1 MERSETS
8 SVLVV
13 TELVLSTPDH
23 SFQFKH
29 HDNEELVQVLTDVH
43 RKCPNIS
50 RVYTLSERSVR
61 GVPLYVIELSAHPGY
76 HQLCES
82 SGTGVITPDYIHLLM
97 KRFGAE
103 LLPVF
108 CSVRVADVCRPC
120 VFPSSDT
127 MKYEAPNDNSSI
139 LASHSLLH
147 PEFKYIANMHGN
159 EVLGREL
166 LLKLADYLC
175 DQYNARD
182 EEVMRLVNLSRIHLL
197 PSMNPDGWQIA
208 TDTGGQDYLIGR
220 SNNHSVDL
228 NRNFPDLDRIMFGN
242 EESHIEHNNHL
253 LEQWNQARH
262 LALSYANLHKS
273 MSSPDRKGCGYDGYN
288 FGKQRGITNGA
299 AWYSVQGGMQDF
311 NYLSS
316 NDFEITLELG
326 CDKYP
331 GQDVLEKEWE
341 DNKEALVHYMWQVH
355 IGVKGQVKDA
365 ETGKPLANAVI
376 HVKNVT
382 GGRDDDIQHD
392 VTSGVKGQVKDAE
405 TGKPLANAVIHVK
418 NVTGGRD
425 DDIQHDVTSV
435 HDGDYWRLLTPGKY
449 VITAYRDDYRPKS
462 VRVTVVNQP
471 HQEAPRVDF
480 DLTPVVSR
488 FVEEGNPDYDQPYD
502 DILQDKMVTDLRK
515 KWAYHSLGP
524 KRRY

>member
-1 MERSETS
+1 M
-8 SVLVV
+8 
-13 TELVLSTPDH
+13 
-23 SFQFKH
+23 
-29 HDNEELVQVLTDVH
+29 
-43 RKCPNIS
+43 
-50 RVYTLSERSVR
+50 
-61 GVPLYVIELSAHPGY
+61 
-76 HQLCES
+76 
-82 SGTGVITPDYIHLLM
+82 SGGL
-97 KRFGAE
+97 
-103 LLPVF
+103 
-108 CSVRVADVCRPC
+108 
-120 VFPSSDT
+120 
-127 MKYEAPNDNSSI
+127 
-139 LASHSLLH
+139 
-147 PEFKYIANMHGN
+147 
-159 EVLGREL
+159 
-166 LLKLADYLC
+166 
-175 DQYNARD
+175 
-182 EEVMRLVNLSRIHLL
+182 
-197 PSMNPDGWQIA
+197 
-208 TDTGGQDYLIGR
+208 DYLIGR

-253 LEQWNQARH
+253 LEQVNRLSEPIQPETRAVMRLIMSVPFVLSANLHGGDLVANYPYDTSRSGAMTEYTSSPDDQTFKH

-392 VTSGVKGQVKDAE
+392 VTS
-405 TGKPLANAVIHVK
+405 
-418 NVTGGRD
+418 
-425 DDIQHDVTSV
+425 V